1 MSNDEFD
8 YTNLNGTTIKRNPA
22 DLEKSEMCLLKR
34 RDPINKMMG
43 KRYRHKLTALYID
56 SFVKRDNQSDR

>member
-1 MSNDEFD
+1 MSHDEFD
-8 YTNLNGTTIKRNPA
+8 YTNLNGTIIKRNPA

-43 KRYRHKLTALYID
+43 KRYRHKSTAFIH
-56 SFVKRDNQSDR
+56 